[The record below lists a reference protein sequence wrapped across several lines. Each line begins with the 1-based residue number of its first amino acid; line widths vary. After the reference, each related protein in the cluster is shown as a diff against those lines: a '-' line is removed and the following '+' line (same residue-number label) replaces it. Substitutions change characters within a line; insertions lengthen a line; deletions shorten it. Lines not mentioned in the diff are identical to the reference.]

1 MVYRGA
7 QYWHNIVA
15 RDLHPKRGSTW
26 HRLKKWTPFVRHI
39 DTAIR
44 RFLPATPPPFSQTI
58 LHTHPVTLT
67 RIQDQST
74 NQSITSKMASATS
87 FRSLVGV
94 QPSTASTKD
103 STLIIIDAQNEYAE
117 GKLAVS
123 NAASSRKAI
132 ASLLQ
137 KYRDANG
144 KIVHVTHVVPDGA
157 PVFTPNTALAEEF
170 EELTPRQGEK
180 VVKKMY
186 PSAFAETDLAEYLK
200 GEGQGKV
207 VLTGYMVSNL
217 YGRSHGCD

>member
-1 MVYRGA
+1 M
-7 QYWHNIVA
+7 A
-15 RDLHPKRGSTW
+15 RLGKTN
-26 HRLKKWTPFVRHI
+26 
-39 DTAIR
+39 AIR
-44 RFLPATPPPFSQTI
+44 PTHHHHCSIATLLHTPLFLPLFHELTPA
-58 LHTHPVTLT
+58 
-67 RIQDQST
+67 ST
-74 NQSITSKMASATS
+74 VHEMASATS
-87 FRSLVGV
+87 FRSLIGV
-94 QPSTASTKD
+94 QPSTASPSD

-170 EELTPRQGEK
+170 EELTPRDGEK

-207 VLTGYMVSNL
+207 VLTGYMVSL
-217 YGRSHGCD
+217 RSSFDVFESAH